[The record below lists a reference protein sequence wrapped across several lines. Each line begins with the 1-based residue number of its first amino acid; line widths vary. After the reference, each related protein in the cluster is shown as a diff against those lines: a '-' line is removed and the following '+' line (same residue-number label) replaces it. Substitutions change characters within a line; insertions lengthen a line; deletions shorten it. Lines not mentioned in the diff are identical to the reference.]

1 MADVHTPAVRS
12 KNMRAIRNQNTAIEK
27 KLSQLLDE
35 AGIAYRTQATDL
47 PGKPDFVID
56 AYKAV
61 IFVHGCF
68 WHQHDCYLFKIP
80 ATRTDFWL
88 KKIDSNVK
96 RDNKVTE
103 LLSEQ
108 GWRELIIWE
117 CAMKGRLKLSTSAL
131 SERIEEWLCASEHH
145 ACIDTKGIH
154 HLND

>member
-1 MADVHTPAVRS
+1 MADVHPPAVRS

-47 PGKPDFVID
+47 PGKPDFVLD

-117 CAMKGRLKLSTSAL
+117 CAMRGRLKLSTSAL
-131 SERIEEWLCASEHH
+131 SERIEEWLCAGYNNAEVNS
-145 ACIDTKGIH
+145 KGIQIT
-154 HLND
+154 